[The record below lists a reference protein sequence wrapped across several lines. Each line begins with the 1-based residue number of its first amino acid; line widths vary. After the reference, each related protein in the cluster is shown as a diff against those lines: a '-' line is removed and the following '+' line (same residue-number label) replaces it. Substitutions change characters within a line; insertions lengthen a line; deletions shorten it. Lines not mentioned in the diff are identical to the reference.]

1 MLKRFEQLGTKP
13 SASRQSGL
21 SALFSHHTHVR
32 KAGHLQVSM
41 VLAVLM
47 GVGLESA
54 YAACKGLN
62 CACRPSELQY
72 ASPVLEPDEDGAYP
86 ISLEADNVEAQGEDL
101 VVLSGEAE
109 VSQGR
114 QTIVADVL
122 RYYRESERVEA
133 EGNVE
138 VITATGDYLA
148 SDSVD
153 MHVPSQIGT
162 VVNGEFKLAQ
172 GIDSED
178 GVDTAYINSRG
189 RADVVNLE
197 GEGVIRLEGAE
208 YTTCPEGNRSVMVGA
223 RELHLD
229 RNAGIGKARG
239 AVVRFKGVPLFYAP
253 YLTFPINDQ
262 RKTGFLT
269 PGFGSDEESGNIFE
283 IPWYWNIAKN
293 QDATITPRIYTD
305 RGTQVAAEYRL
316 QTLNSSTFV
325 YGEYLPDDELFGD
338 DRSLL
343 SIIHSNQLTDNLS
356 LGINYNDVSDI
367 DYFTDLSTEARF
379 FSATF
384 VPRDVQL
391 QYSHEYFRVTARA
404 SEFQII
410 DDRVSPNFAPLE
422 RLPSLSFSTNLP
434 QGPYNL
440 DYGVYGS
447 YVNFESDSDVRVT
460 GTRTSLNP
468 YVQLPFETI
477 WGFLK
482 PGVSLHT
489 RTYSLDNVGP
499 EAEDSP
505 SFTVPI
511 FSVDGGLFFERKA
524 NWFGKNAL
532 HTLEPRLFYVFA
544 PEEDQDDV
552 PIFDTSQVSL
562 NNFSNIFRTNRF
574 FGDDR
579 VGDTNQ
585 VTIGLTSRFIDS
597 EKGDERLKFS
607 LGQLVLLDDLQLNF
621 RGDREPIE
629 QGLGDLLA
637 ELRTDSG
644 PWGTYTFLQ
653 YSHDLSEIVTAR
665 FALSYTPEDDNRKN
679 VSIGYFFVN
688 GFTQDIDQVT
698 TSFNWPISDRWQ
710 FFANN
715 RYDLE
720 NSESLATTLGVEYNG
735 CCWKVRVVGT
745 DRINNRFGRVNANAD
760 EERKRSAVFL
770 ELELTSLGSIRSG
783 F

>member
-1 MLKRFEQLGTKP
+1 MLNRFEQLAVTV
-13 SASRQSGL
+13 SASRTSRFFL
-21 SALFSHHTHVR
+21 RSNTT
-32 KAGHLQVSM
+32 GHRHILTGFAVAAAF
-41 VLAVLM
+41 VLATLYSQTA
-47 GVGLESA
+47 E
-54 YAACKGLN
+54 AACKGFN
-62 CACRPSELQY
+62 CACSPSELQY
-72 ASPVLEPDEDGAYP
+72 ASPVLEADEDGAYP
-86 ISLEADNVEAQGEDL
+86 ISLEANDVEAQGDDL
-101 VVLSGEAE
+101 VILSGEAE

-114 QTIVADVL
+114 QTIVGDVL
-122 RYYRESERVEA
+122 KYYRESERLQA

-138 VITATGDYLA
+138 VITEAGDYLA

-153 MHVPSQIGT
+153 IHIPSQIGT

-172 GIDSED
+172 NLVSED
-178 GVDTAYINSRG
+178 GVDTAYMSARG

-197 GEGVIRLEGAE
+197 GEGVIRLEGAQ
-208 YTTCPEGNRSVMVGA
+208 YTTCPEGNRSVLIGA
-223 RELHLD
+223 SELHLD

-239 AVVRFKGVPLFYAP
+239 ATVRFKGVPIFYAP

-262 RKTGFLT
+262 RKTGFLS

-316 QTLNSSTFV
+316 QTQSSSTFV
-325 YGEYLPDDELFGD
+325 YGEFLPDDELFGD

-343 SIIHSNQLTDNLS
+343 SIIHQQQLTSNLS
-356 LGINYNDVSDI
+356 LGVNYNDVSDI
-367 DYFTDLSTEARF
+367 DYFTDLSNQARF

-391 QYSHEYFRVTARA
+391 QYSHPLFQVTARA

-422 RLPSLSFSTNLP
+422 RLPSLSFNTYLP
-434 QGPYNL
+434 RGPYNIN
-440 DYGVYGS
+440 YGVYGS
-447 YVNFESDSDVRVT
+447 YVNFESDSEVRTT
-460 GTRTSLNP
+460 GTRTAINP
-468 YVQLPFETI
+468 YVEVPFETI

-482 PGVSLHT
+482 PGVSLHS
-489 RTYSLDNVGP
+489 RTYSLDNVNPGV
-499 EAEDSP
+499 EDSP

-511 FSVDGGLFFERKA
+511 FSLDGGLFFERKA
-524 NWFGKNAL
+524 SWFGENAL
-532 HTLEPRLFYVFA
+532 QTLEPRLFYVFA

-552 PIFDTSQVSL
+552 PVFDTSQVSL

-574 FGDDR
+574 FGEDR

-585 VTIGLTSRFIDS
+585 ITAGLTSRVIDS
-597 EKGDERLKFS
+597 ETGDERLKFS
-607 LGQLVLLDDLQLNF
+607 VGQLFLLDDLQLNF
-621 RGDREPIE
+621 LGTRQPIE
-629 QGLGDLLA
+629 QGLGDLLS
-637 ELRTDSG
+637 ELRTQSG
-644 PWGTYTFLQ
+644 AWSTYTFLQ

-665 FALSYTPEDDNRKN
+665 FSLGYTPRNDARKN
-679 VSIGYFFVN
+679 ISIGYYFVN
-688 GFTQDIDQVT
+688 GFTQDLDQIT
-698 TSFNWPISDRWQ
+698 TSVNWPISDRWQ

-720 NSESLATTLGVEYNG
+720 NSESLASTLGVEYNG
-735 CCWKVRVVGT
+735 CCWKVRLIGT

-760 EERKRSAVFL
+760 EERKRSAIFL
-770 ELELTSLGSIRSG
+770 ELELTSLGSIRTG
-783 F
+783 L